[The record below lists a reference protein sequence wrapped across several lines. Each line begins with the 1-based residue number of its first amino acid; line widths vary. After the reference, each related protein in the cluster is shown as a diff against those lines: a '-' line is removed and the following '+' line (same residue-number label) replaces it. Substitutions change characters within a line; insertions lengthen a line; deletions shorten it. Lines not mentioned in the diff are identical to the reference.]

1 MTPLE
6 KAFEE
11 TMLDTA
17 EVSKRYKYNPTYFVQ
32 MVNEHSGVG
41 AAKRLLAKSEP
52 SEGLF
57 KLWELGRLDISMEAI
72 VLQPQFAP
80 LFTPEELT
88 EARRRLEV
96 LGYFKK

>member
-11 TMLDTA
+11 AMLDTA
-17 EVSKRYKYNPTYFVQ
+17 EVSKGYKYNPTYFVQ
-32 MVNEHSGVG
+32 MVYEHGGVG
-41 AAKRLLAKSEP
+41 AAKRLLAKPEP

-57 KLWELGRLDISMEAI
+57 KLWEIERLDISMEAI

-80 LFTPEELT
+80 LFTSEELA
-88 EARRRLEV
+88 EARRRLEA
-96 LGYFKK
+96 LGYFRQ